1 MKFLK
6 LVLAGPM
13 QSWGDHSRWD
23 SRDTAAAPTKS
34 AVIGLLGC
42 CLGYK
47 RGDDRLRALSED
59 IRMAVRTDSPGT
71 VMTDFHT
78 VQGTDGV
85 ILNAKGKKRSVGST
99 IITPRHYLQDA
110 RFTVFL
116 WGEEERLSECAESLL
131 HPHWPPFLGRKSCT
145 PSVPLVPEW
154 VEADSIDDAVAQLT
168 PEEWKR
174 GGNTRIVQIEMRTG
188 ETAGEDE
195 NVIERRDNVV
205 RADIN
210 EYAFRRIRVRR
221 ISKGGESCDFQ

>member
-23 SRDTAAAPTKS
+23 SRDTASAPTKS

-42 CLGYK
+42 CLGYG
-47 RGDDRLRALSED
+47 RGDDRLRTLSEN
-59 IRMAVRTDSPGT
+59 ICMAVRADSPGT
-71 VMTDFHT
+71 LMTDYHT
-78 VQGTDGV
+78 VQGTGGV

-99 IITPRHYLQDA
+99 IITPRQYLQDA

-116 WGEEERLSECAESLL
+116 WGDEARLDECAEALL
-131 HPHWPPFLGRKSCT
+131 HPHWAPFLGRKSCA
-145 PSVPLVPEW
+145 PAVPMIPEW
-154 VEADSIDDAVAQLT
+154 IEADSIDDAVAQIT
-168 PEEWKR
+168 PEEWER
-174 GGNTRIVQIEMRTG
+174 GAGTRIVQIEMRTG

-195 NVIERRDNVV
+195 NVIERRDDVV

-210 EYAFRRIRVRR
+210 EYTFRRIRVRR
-221 ISKGGESCDFQ
+221 ISKGGELL